1 MLRIRYEMHI
11 VASYVILIIGMD
23 TYEQTS
29 GKAPRRGAFMFVKR
43 GKKKKKTYE
52 HTGALRRAKKW
63 SSFGEQIIHKRF
75 A

>member
-1 MLRIRYEMHI
+1 MHI

-29 GKAPRRGAFMFVKR
+29 GKAPRRGAVMFVKR
-43 GKKKKKTYE
+43 GKKEKKKTYE
-52 HTGALRRAKKW
+52 HTGALTRAKKW
-63 SSFGEQIIHKRF
+63 SAFGEQIIHKRF